1 MDLVEEFEKEI
12 KEEMIRRVQMRQ
24 EKKKK
29 RTLNPEVEIFKR
41 SELPE
46 KYTTKILFGWNDR
59 KFENKYLKKLERSQ
73 MRWKGKGRQ
82 APLEAEL

>member
-46 KYTTKILFGWNDR
+46 KYTTKILFGWNNR

-82 APLEAEL
+82 APLETEL